1 MSQQDPNKPPTVPV
15 DVRIVLPMLGILFAP
30 FIGFLLNANFG
41 LAILVVCLSLVAWM
55 TWDLAKQAPV
65 AQARTI
71 RFGSILNGV
80 MAVAALLLL
89 LYRL

>member
-1 MSQQDPNKPPTVPV
+1 MSQQDPNKPPTINVDIRILVPM
-15 DVRIVLPMLGILFAP
+15 IGILIAP
-30 FIGFLLNANFG
+30 FLGFLLDANFG
-41 LAILVVCLSLVAWM
+41 LVILVVCLSVVCWM

-89 LYRL
+89 LYRI